1 MNKSFIKYQ
10 VFVFVSVI
18 LIAVDQI
25 TKKLALKHLFNN
37 KPYVI
42 IDNVLE
48 LTYVENRGAAFGI
61 LQNKQKMFYILTI
74 IVLIVICYLLYK
86 MTDIKKNLLYFI
98 VLILIFSGA
107 IGNFIDRLKN
117 KYVIDFIYF
126 KPIDFPVFNCADIYI
141 TIACF
146 LMIIYLILENKNEKG
161 LIKG

>member
-1 MNKSFIKYQ
+1 MNKSFIKYL

-25 TKKLALKHLFNN
+25 TKKLALKHLYNN

-42 IDNVLE
+42 VDNVLE

-61 LQNKQKMFYILTI
+61 LQNKQALFYVLTI
-74 IVLIVICYLLYK
+74 VVLLVICYLIYRID
-86 MTDIKKNLLYFI
+86 DIRNNLLYFI
-98 VLILIFSGA
+98 ILILIFSGA
-107 IGNFIDRLKN
+107 IGNFIDRLRN

-126 KPIDFPVFNCADIYI
+126 KPIDFPVFNFADIYI

-146 LMIIYLILENKNEKG
+146 LMIIYLIFENKNEKG

>member
-1 MNKSFIKYQ
+1 MNKSFIKYL
-10 VFVFVSVI
+10 VFVFISVI

-25 TKKLALKHLFNN
+25 TKKMALKHLYNN

-42 IDNVLE
+42 VDNVLE

-61 LQNKQKMFYILTI
+61 LQNRQELFYILTI
-74 IVLIVICYLLYK
+74 VVLLVICYLLYRID
-86 MTDIKKNLLYFI
+86 DIKNNLLYYI

-107 IGNFIDRLKN
+107 IGNFIDRLRN

-126 KPIDFPVFNCADIYI
+126 KPINFPVFNFADIYI

-146 LMIIYLILENKNEKG
+146 LMIIYLIFENKKEKD

>member
-1 MNKSFIKYQ
+1 MKNKF
-10 VFVFVSVI
+10 
-18 LIAVDQI
+18 
-25 TKKLALKHLFNN
+25 
-37 KPYVI
+37 
-42 IDNVLE
+42 
-48 LTYVENRGAAFGI
+48 
-61 LQNKQKMFYILTI
+61 
-74 IVLIVICYLLYK
+74 YLLFYPK
-86 MTDIKKNLLYFI
+86 ENFSSFLFIFSNLLYFI

-146 LMIIYLILENKNEKG
+146 LMIIYLIFENKNEKG

>member
-25 TKKLALKHLFNN
+25 TKKLALRHLFNN

-86 MTDIKKNLLYFI
+86 IGLDLLQ
-98 VLILIFSGA
+98 GA
-107 IGNFIDRLKN
+107 ARQQPQRRRCLCC
-117 KYVIDFIYF
+117 
-126 KPIDFPVFNCADIYI
+126 FPAR
-141 TIACF
+141 
-146 LMIIYLILENKNEKG
+146 K
-161 LIKG
+161 